1 MENTPLRP
9 AAGDTNMVRTLVI
22 TVDRDN
28 DLGVKAGIRGPVI
41 GRKATLT
48 AALRLGIADPEES
61 DTNAIL
67 GALHHHDRLNERTE
81 GDDEVEIAILTGDVR
96 VGPRSDRAIASQLD
110 EVIQEFQPDT
120 AVLITDGADDE
131 ASLPIITSR
140 VRVDHVEKI
149 IVRQSKGIESTYYYI
164 AKAIEDPRWRAK
176 LLVPVALFLIIFG
189 LGLILPNGAVLIGA
203 MPLIIG
209 IWILAK
215 GLGWEQQLERLMIDM
230 RESATGGIWSS
241 LLWGLSIVSVLFSIL
256 TFYSVFYGTT
266 AELNT
271 YVLDAFSRIDNFNID
286 AVNRNIAVWVIAID
300 QALTWILV
308 ATFSFVLSLGV
319 LRWKEGSF
327 TGQSMSLIGLGA
339 VIYAVSKAVIEVTL
353 AELGGGDFQLDAG
366 NVYETWVFPIFAI
379 ILYYLLRTAI
389 ESLSA
394 DAEDDGGNR
403 YWGI

>member
-1 MENTPLRP
+1 MENTPLP
-9 AAGDTNMVRTLVI
+9 PVAGDWNMVRTLVI

-81 GDDEVEIAILTGDVR
+81 GDDEVEIAILSGDVR

-176 LLVPVALFLIIFG
+176 LLVPVAVFLIIFG

-271 YVLDAFSRIDNFNID
+271 YVLGAFGRIDNFDID

-308 ATFSFVLSLGV
+308 ATFSFILSLGV

-339 VIYAVSKAVIEVTL
+339 VVYAVSKAVIEVTL

-366 NVYETWVFPIFAI
+366 NVYDTWVFPIFAI

-394 DAEDDGGNR
+394 EAEEDGGNR